1 MDIKEPITGRLKG
14 LYWEEIEDIKERI
27 TGRLKGLYWEEIEDI
42 RKVKVIKNI

>member
-1 MDIKEPITGRLKG
+1 MDIKEP
-14 LYWEEIEDIKERI
+14 I